1 MRKTAFHVSREPY
14 NERLRVWAQ
23 GSNPASASFTVHVT
37 FAHYLTFLNLSILA
51 WKMSIMIIMRQHL

>member
-14 NERLRVWAQ
+14 SERLRVWAQ
-23 GSNPASASFTVHVT
+23 GSNPASASFTDYVT

-51 WKMSIMIIMRQHL
+51 WKMSIMR